1 MCALRVPGF
10 LCSFAAGKP
19 IMFKETLFH
28 IGDRDF
34 TVGHI
39 LWAVITVVIAVL
51 LLRLIKAAI
60 HSRAKGD
67 HEQRSRLHSAY
78 LLVKYAVWV
87 ATIIIV
93 LQVLGMD
100 ITFLVAGSAA
110 LLVGLGIGI
119 QQTFNDI
126 ISGVFILM
134 EGTIMVGDVLEVEG
148 LVGRV
153 TEINLRTS
161 TIYSRDGMNVIVPN
175 HRFINENV
183 VNWSHNALETRFNLK
198 VGVAYGSD
206 AELVKRILMN
216 CAVDQPDVVTNDP
229 AHAVQVRFIDFGDS
243 ALIFELLFWSRNIF
257 AVEQTKSD
265 IRFRILG
272 RFREAGIGI
281 PFPQR
286 DVHIIAP
293 KV

>member
-1 MCALRVPGF
+1 MGDVA
-10 LCSFAAGKP
+10 SFARLLHDRNTT
-19 IMFKETLFH
+19 MFTETLFH
-28 IGDRDF
+28 IGGLVF
-34 TVGHI
+34 TVGHV
-39 LWAVITVVIAVL
+39 LWAMITIAVAFL
-51 LLRLIKAAI
+51 LLRLVKAAM
-60 HSRAKGD
+60 HRRAKGD
-67 HEQRSRLHSAY
+67 MDQRSRLHSAY

-87 ATIIIV
+87 GTIIIV
-93 LQVLGMD
+93 LQVLGMN

-126 ISGVFILM
+126 ISGIFILM

-183 VNWSHNALETRFNLK
+183 VNWSHNALETRFNLR

-206 AELVKRILMN
+206 AELVKKILMG
-216 CAVDQPDVVTNDP
+216 CAMDQTDVVMDDP
-229 AHAVQVRFIDFGDS
+229 EHAVKVRFIDFGDS

-257 AVEQTKSD
+257 LVEQTKSD
-265 IRFRILG
+265 IRFRILE
-272 RFREAGIGI
+272 RFREAGVAI

-286 DVHIIAP
+286 DLHIIPP
-293 KV
+293 KA